1 MPLTREDLKTLADLA
16 RLDLP
21 EEELGRMEKDLEA
34 VLGYVDRLQHVDTKD
49 VEPFCMPSRVEGWR
63 EDVASMC
70 DEVTRETI
78 LSNFPTRKGDL
89 LSVPAVFDKKK
100 GERG

>member
-1 MPLTREDLKTLADLA
+1 MPLSRDDVKMLADLA

-21 EEELGRMEKDLEA
+21 DEELGRMEKDLEA
-34 VLGYVDRLQHVDTKD
+34 ILGYVERLQDVDTKD
-49 VEPFCMPSRVEGWR
+49 VEPFTMPSRAEGWR
-63 EDVASMC
+63 EDVASSC
-70 DEVTRETI
+70 DDVTRETI

-89 LSVPAVFDKKK
+89 LSVPPVFEKAK